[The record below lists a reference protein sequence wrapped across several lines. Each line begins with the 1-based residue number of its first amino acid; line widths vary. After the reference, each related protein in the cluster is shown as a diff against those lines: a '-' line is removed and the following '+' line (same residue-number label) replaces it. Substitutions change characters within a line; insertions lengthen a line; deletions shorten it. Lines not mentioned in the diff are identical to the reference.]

1 MKYLFRCEKLVRD
14 RIPELMTHQGSV
26 IQVETL
32 DHKAH
37 IAALKNKIK
46 EEALEL
52 CLATSRE
59 DTIEEIADIIEVLD
73 ALALKLSIK
82 RSEIDSVKRTKSIKI
97 GGFDRGLFLKTVE
110 ASGDSP
116 VAARF
121 LREPLKY
128 PLL

>member
-37 IAALKNKIK
+37 IAALKNKLK
-46 EEALEL
+46 EEVLEV
-52 CLATSRE
+52 CEASSRE
-59 DTIEEIADIIEVLD
+59 EIMEEMADVTEVLD

-82 RSEIDSVKRTKSIKI
+82 RSEIESLKRTKSIKN

-110 ASGDSP
+110 ACGDSP
-116 VAARF
+116 VAERF